1 MSLNALSTLHGAA
14 RCALCCVACLAACSG
29 GEHEA
34 AHPALLIGAT
44 TAQGRPAASAAE
56 SKVTKGPAPTPA
68 AVASPGGQAA
78 LDSYRPDADP
88 GHAAIAN
95 YDP

>member
-1 MSLNALSTLHGAA
+1 MSVNALSTLHGAA

-29 GEHEA
+29 GEHGA
-34 AHPALLIGAT
+34 AQPALFIGPA
-44 TAQGRPAASAAE
+44 AEGRPAASAAE

-68 AVASPGGQAA
+68 AVASPGGHAA